1 MTEQYKWT
9 QEEKVIARRVFDRAY
24 KRECT
29 NILNKVK
36 EMLSRMENPKEIWKI
51 EKYINKERMKI
62 EGKYDYRYSVLFIVF
77 GQLMRDGLI
86 EKSDLQGMGQEK
98 IERIINIGSMKL

>member
-9 QEEKVIARRVFDRAY
+9 QAEKVIARRIFDRAY

-29 NILNKVK
+29 NVLNKVK
-36 EMLSRMENPKEIWKI
+36 EMLSRVEDPKEIWKI
-51 EKYINKERMKI
+51 EEYLNKERMKI
-62 EGKYDYRYSVLFIVF
+62 EGKYDYRYSVLIIVF
-77 GQLMRDGLI
+77 GRLMRDGLI
-86 EKSDLQGMGQEK
+86 EKSDLDGMGQEK

>member
-9 QEEKVIARRVFDRAY
+9 QTEKVIARRVFDRAY

-51 EKYINKERMKI
+51 EEYLNKERMKI
-62 EGKYDYRYSVLFIVF
+62 EGKYDYRYSVLIIVF
-77 GQLMRDGLI
+77 GQLVRDGLI
-86 EKSDLQGMGQEK
+86 EKSDLQGLGQEK
-98 IERIINIGSMKL
+98 IDRIISIGTFNL

>member
-9 QEEKVIARRVFDRAY
+9 QAEKVVARRVFDRAY

-36 EMLSRMENPKEIWKI
+36 EMLSGMENPEDIWNIKD
-51 EKYINKERMKI
+51 YLNKELMKI
-62 EGKYDYRYSVLFIVF
+62 EGKYDYRYSVLIIVF
-77 GQLMRDGLI
+77 GQLIRDGLI